1 MGAFIS
7 QKLGVFYVNVLFNTL
22 SLLIH
27 VTLKQNLFQRN
38 LLHGKFVHFNSS
50 KAWRIVGDIMDKGQR
65 VGWGEGHWTG
75 NPKAWG
81 TITVRLEFQMHGG
94 GGGVKS
100 GISSGNRQEPWKH
113 LFYGFKITF
122 ANEAWTGDS
131 AEDCRRRIQDKHS
144 SISDVFKMA
153 EIKTHS
159 TCSSQHILVL
169 MFCTSLGHCKVNV
182 GSICWIVVTR
192 KLLIH

>member
-1 MGAFIS
+1 MG
-7 QKLGVFYVNVLFNTL
+7 GR
-22 SLLIH
+22 SLNWKSEGMGDNYCTIGIP
-27 VTLKQNLFQRN
+27 N
-38 LLHGKFVHFNSS
+38 
-50 KAWRIVGDIMDKGQR
+50 AW
-65 VGWGEGHWTG
+65 
-75 NPKAWG
+75 
-81 TITVRLEFQMHGG
+81 
-94 GGGVKS
+94 GGVKS